1 MVNPYAKNLSTVF
14 KTLGS
19 AVKGNEKAITAL
31 AILEEHLKRK
41 TPRSRPRARQNYG
54 INPTD
59 IVRVSPAVLNGTAGV
74 RSENILSRLKGYG
87 TRGRKVSILKKELG
101 ICEADL
107 NYDRKW
113 EYITVERPN
122 G

>member
-19 AVKGNEKAITAL
+19 AVRGNEKAVAAL
-31 AILEEHLKRK
+31 AILEEHIKRK
-41 TPRSRPRARQNYG
+41 TPKSRLRARQNYG

-59 IVRVSPAVLNGTAGV
+59 IVRVHPAVLDGSAGV
-74 RSENILSRLKGYG
+74 RSENILSRVKAYG
-87 TRGRKVSILKKELG
+87 VRGRKVSILKKELG

-113 EYITVERPN
+113 GYITVERPN